1 MRNYI
6 FEITKKTKPDEP
18 ENTEIT
24 FKKINGKDI
33 KDAQKYLRE
42 IYNWSE
48 IDILGIYQEVEV
60 LGKYQ

>member
-6 FEITKKTKPDEP
+6 FEITKKFKPDEP